1 MVGNTMLLAVL
12 AVSAY
17 RDWREKQIYLYL
29 PIGALILGLIWHLV
43 CRERALED
51 MLLGAVVGLAMMII
65 GKVTGE
71 AIGIGDGMML
81 VVSGIFL
88 GFWGNMCLLMTALLL
103 VGCVALFLIVIGK
116 KGKDY
121 RLPFLPFLLV
131 AYLLQLL

>member
-1 MVGNTMLLAVL
+1 MLLAVL

>member
-29 PIGALILGLIWHLV
+29 PVGALILGLIWHLV
-43 CRERALED
+43 CQERALED
-51 MLLGAVVGLAMMII
+51 MLLGAVVGLVMLII

-81 VVSGIFL
+81 VVSGVFL

-103 VGCVALFLIVIGK
+103 VGCVALLLIVIGK

>member
-1 MVGNTMLLAVL
+1 MLLAVL

-51 MLLGAVVGLAMMII
+51 MLLGAVVGLVMIII

-88 GFWGNMCLLMTALLL
+88 GFWGNMCLLITALLL